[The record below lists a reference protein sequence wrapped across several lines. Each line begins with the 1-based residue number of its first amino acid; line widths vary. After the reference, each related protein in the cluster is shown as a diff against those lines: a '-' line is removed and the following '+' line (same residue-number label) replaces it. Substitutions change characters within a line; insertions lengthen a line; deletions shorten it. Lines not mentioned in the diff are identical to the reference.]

1 MRLKNK
7 PILAAVILAGV
18 FVPLASH
25 AQTPVANRGGSFT
38 VGGSIGSVRA
48 NGGDFSGSDTG
59 WKVFLGTTF
68 KDVIGLEAQYLDFGD
83 LRRTGLPSSAQ
94 AHAYTGAVSAGIP
107 LPWATPF
114 AKLGYAFQDVEGESV
129 RAELK
134 DDEVFYGVGV
144 RFGPWTT
151 HLALRLE
158 YERFRFGKTDLDL
171 ASLGLGFRF
180 GGYDRNPGRWD
191 R

>member
-1 MRLKNK
+1 MRLKTRS
-7 PILAAVILAGV
+7 ILAAAIVAAVLA
-18 FVPLASH
+18 PLAAQ
-25 AQTPVANRGGSFT
+25 AQTSVANRGGSFT

-48 NGGDFSGSDTG
+48 NGGDFDGSDTG
-59 WKVFLGTTF
+59 WKVFLGTTI

-83 LRRTGLPSSAQ
+83 LTRTGLPSSAQ
-94 AHAYTGAVSAGIP
+94 AHAFTAAVSAGIP

-114 AKLGYAFQDVEGESV
+114 AKLGYAFQDVEGES
-129 RAELK
+129 ANNELK
-134 DDEVFYGVGV
+134 DDEVFYGVGL

-151 HLALRLE
+151 HLALRIE
-158 YERFRFGKTDLDL
+158 YERFKFGNTDLDL